1 MDNFEVILNES
12 GKIIDFLEGAE
23 LEPNPEEFVRQK
35 FIRILHF
42 EYQYPKNVLARE
54 VAIYYGSKE
63 LKDKEGNPVRA
74 DIVVY
79 KNAKARTEKDQGKIH
94 FVVECKAPNETSG

>member
-42 EYQYPKNVLARE
+42 EYQYPKNYYISNSVRRVIWLSDT
-54 VAIYYGSKE
+54 AIKQDNTIM
-63 LKDKEGNPVRA
+63 KA
-74 DIVVY
+74 DTLSTLWLGL
-79 KNAKARTEKDQGKIH
+79 NW
-94 FVVECKAPNETSG
+94 N

>member
-1 MDNFEVILNES
+1 MDDFEVGLNES
-12 GKIIDFLEGAE
+12 GKIIDFLEGVE

-54 VAIYYGSKE
+54 TAIYYGSKE
-63 LKDKEGNPVRA
+63 LKDNEGKPVRA

-79 KNAKARTEKDQGKIH
+79 KEKKRGQIY
-94 FVVECKAPNETSG
+94 F